1 MNNIDMM
8 YRIFYT
14 VFSMS
19 CMALVLL
26 PAVLVLRFLF
36 RGLSKKFRLALWAI
50 LFFRAVCPV
59 GMSSPVCIYGAW
71 NRQFHTLLRSLG
83 LTITPDRGLLTGWR
97 YVFEGEVTASVAY
110 RACTLIWLAGAV
122 LLLLVTAVKQL
133 ALARKLQ
140 RSSELLFD
148 NIYQSGQIAYP
159 VRTGLFH
166 GRIYLPEGLLAKEMK
181 EIVTYQR
188 LRQKRG
194 DDLWRR
200 LAFLVCCIHWW
211 NPGIW
216 CAYYL
221 LWRDQ
226 NLACDQ
232 AFARHSG
239 SGQQFHCAQVLVNMK
254 QEKQQKLSS
263 SLVTGYES
271 DLFRRSE
278 GLLYA
283 RRKPLWQSGI
293 AAFILTVLF
302 FAAFGLSAFRGGQTA
317 GESAEALFDSNAVK
331 QVNNRVIARCETKT
345 ASGSAVTLELVVEKG
360 THRASSGYHGRCRL
374 RLRNSQQETLAAL
387 ELSEVFAGSA
397 TQDFRD
403 DISLETVDYNED
415 GRMEV
420 AVGQRSERKAS
431 DEAVSVTNSAVA
443 RQFKKQNTYEYYVID
458 IGEDKLTPVSPEIYV
473 SDVTPL
479 QEGSMIFSYVQGA
492 GGVITV
498 SDGEDTSYY
507 VWNHKK
513 SRYELKD
520 LTDEQLE
527 KRWEKYGT
535 DSAQTQRYSL
545 KDENEKEIVDVSV
558 STQSNGGLSIN
569 RIRIN
574 PKGLDQ
580 RAGTKTI
587 TNVEGYYYDL
597 QWAQSDSEE
606 QRYALLSYN
615 GTAGR
620 TFALY
625 DVKKQKLC
633 YRPAEG
639 NEALQKVFKEYGADD
654 IKFEKNG
661 AVVYSLMEITGD
673 DVLKVNF
680 AASAKDDISVK
691 GTYQYR
697 LSTGNVT
704 SLQYSR
710 ES

>member
-1 MNNIDMM
+1 MNNIDML

-36 RGLSKKFRLALWAI
+36 RGLSKKFRLALWAV
-50 LFFRAVCPV
+50 LFLRAVCPV

-71 NRQFHTLLRSLG
+71 NRQFHRFLRSLG

-97 YVFEGEVTASVAY
+97 HVFEGEVTASGAY
-110 RACTLIWLAGAV
+110 RTCTLIWLAGAV
-122 LLLLVTAVKQL
+122 ILLLVTAWKQL
-133 ALARKLQ
+133 ALARNLK

-181 EIVTYQR
+181 DIIAYQR

-216 CAYYL
+216 FAYYL

-232 AFARHSG
+232 AFVRQMG
-239 SGQQFHCAQVLVNMK
+239 SGQQSHCAQVLVNMK
-254 QEKQQKLSS
+254 QDRAHKLST
-263 SLVTGYES
+263 SLVTGFES

-278 GLLYA
+278 ALLYA
-283 RRKPLWQSGI
+283 QRKPLWQSGI

-302 FAAFGLSAFRGGQTA
+302 FVTFGLSAFRGGQTE
-317 GESAEALFDSNAVK
+317 GDSAEALFDSNAVK
-331 QVNNRVIARCETKT
+331 QINNRVIARCETKT

-360 THRASSGYHGRCRL
+360 THRASSGYHGKCQL
-374 RLRNSQQETLAAL
+374 RLRNSQKETLAAL
-387 ELSEVFAGSA
+387 ALSEVFAGSA

-403 DISLETVDYNED
+403 DVSLETVDYNED
-415 GRMEV
+415 GRMEI
-420 AVGQRSERKAS
+420 AIGQRSARKAS

-443 RQFKKQNTYEYYVID
+443 GQLKKQNIYEYYMID

-473 SDVTPL
+473 SDVTAL
-479 QEGSMIFSYVQGA
+479 QEGSMVFSYVQGA

-527 KRWEKYGT
+527 KRREKYGT
-535 DSAQTQRYSL
+535 DSAQTRQYFL
-545 KDENEKEIVDVSV
+545 KTDDGKEIMDVSV
-558 STQSNGGLSIN
+558 SAQSNGGLSIN

-625 DVKKQKLC
+625 DVKKQRLC
-633 YRPAEG
+633 YQPAEG

-654 IKFEKNG
+654 IQFEKNG

-691 GTYQYR
+691 GTYQYH
-697 LSTGNVT
+697 LPTGNVT

>member
-1 MNNIDMM
+1 MTNIDML
-8 YRIFYT
+8 YRILYT

-26 PAVLVLRFLF
+26 PAVLVLRLLF
-36 RGLSKKFRLALWAI
+36 RGLSKKFCLAMWAV
-50 LFFRAVCPV
+50 LFLRAACPV
-59 GMSSPVCIYGAW
+59 GMSSLVCIYGAW
-71 NRQFHTLLRSLG
+71 NRRFHTLLRSLG

-97 YVFEGEVTASVAY
+97 YVFEGEVAASVAY
-110 RACTLIWLAGAV
+110 RTCTLIWLAGAV
-122 LLLLVTAVKQL
+122 LLLLVTVWKQL
-133 ALARKLQ
+133 ALARKLK
-140 RSSELLFD
+140 RSSEHLFD

-159 VRTGLFH
+159 MRTGLFH

-181 EIVTYQR
+181 DIISYER
-188 LRQKRG
+188 MRQKRG

-200 LAFLVCCIHWW
+200 FAFLVCCIHWW

-216 CAYYL
+216 YAYYL

-232 AFARHSG
+232 AFVRQMG
-239 SGQQFHCAQVLVNMK
+239 NGQQSYCAQVLVNMK
-254 QEKQQKLSS
+254 QEKPQKLSR
-263 SLVTGYES
+263 SLVTGCES

-283 RRKPLWQSGI
+283 QRKPLWQSGI
-293 AAFILTVLF
+293 AAFVVTALF
-302 FAAFGLSAFRGGQTA
+302 FVAFGLSAFQGGQTA
-317 GESAEALFDSNAVK
+317 GDSTETLFDGNAVK
-331 QVNNRVIARCETKT
+331 QVKNRVIARCETKT
-345 ASGSAVTLELVVEKG
+345 ASGSAVTLELVVENG
-360 THRASSGYHGRCRL
+360 THRADSGYHGSCQL
-374 RLRNSQQETLAAL
+374 RLRDSQKETLAVL

-403 DISLETVDYNED
+403 DVSLETVDYNED
-415 GRMEV
+415 GRMEI
-420 AVGQRSERKAS
+420 AMGQRSARKVS
-431 DEAVSVTNSAVA
+431 DEAVSVTNSAVT
-443 RQFKKQNTYEYYVID
+443 RQPKKQKSYEYHIID
-458 IGEDKLTPVSPEIYV
+458 IREDELTSVSPEIYE

-479 QEGSMIFSYVQGA
+479 QEGCMVLSYVQGA

-498 SDGEDTSYY
+498 ADGDDTAYY

-513 SRYELKD
+513 SQYERKD

-527 KRWEKYGT
+527 KRLRKYGT
-535 DSAQTQRYSL
+535 DSTQAQRYSL
-545 KDENEKEIVDVSV
+545 KDEKEKEVMDVSV
-558 STQSNGGLSIN
+558 SAQSNGGLSID

-580 RAGTKTI
+580 RMGTKTI

-597 QWAQSDSEE
+597 QWAQSDGGQ

-615 GTAGR
+615 GAAGR

-625 DVKKQKLC
+625 DVKKQRLC
-633 YRPAEG
+633 YQPAEG
-639 NEALQKVFKEYGADD
+639 NEVLQKIFKEYGADD
-654 IKFEKNG
+654 IQFEKNG
-661 AVVYSLMEITGD
+661 AVVYSLLEITGD
-673 DVLKVNF
+673 DILKVNF

>member
-1 MNNIDMM
+1 
-8 YRIFYT
+8 
-14 VFSMS
+14 
-19 CMALVLL
+19 
-26 PAVLVLRFLF
+26 
-36 RGLSKKFRLALWAI
+36 
-50 LFFRAVCPV
+50 
-59 GMSSPVCIYGAW
+59 
-71 NRQFHTLLRSLG
+71 
-83 LTITPDRGLLTGWR
+83 
-97 YVFEGEVTASVAY
+97 
-110 RACTLIWLAGAV
+110 
-122 LLLLVTAVKQL
+122 
-133 ALARKLQ
+133 
-140 RSSELLFD
+140 
-148 NIYQSGQIAYP
+148 
-159 VRTGLFH
+159 
-166 GRIYLPEGLLAKEMK
+166 
-181 EIVTYQR
+181 
-188 LRQKRG
+188 
-194 DDLWRR
+194 
-200 LAFLVCCIHWW
+200 
-211 NPGIW
+211 
-216 CAYYL
+216 
-221 LWRDQ
+221 
-226 NLACDQ
+226 
-232 AFARHSG
+232 
-239 SGQQFHCAQVLVNMK
+239 
-254 QEKQQKLSS
+254 
-263 SLVTGYES
+263 
-271 DLFRRSE
+271 
-278 GLLYA
+278 
-283 RRKPLWQSGI
+283 
-293 AAFILTVLF
+293 
-302 FAAFGLSAFRGGQTA
+302 
-317 GESAEALFDSNAVK
+317 
-331 QVNNRVIARCETKT
+331 
-345 ASGSAVTLELVVEKG
+345 
-360 THRASSGYHGRCRL
+360 
-374 RLRNSQQETLAAL
+374 
-387 ELSEVFAGSA
+387 
-397 TQDFRD
+397 
-403 DISLETVDYNED
+403 
-415 GRMEV
+415 
-420 AVGQRSERKAS
+420 
-431 DEAVSVTNSAVA
+431 
-443 RQFKKQNTYEYYVID
+443 
-458 IGEDKLTPVSPEIYV
+458 
-473 SDVTPL
+473 
-479 QEGSMIFSYVQGA
+479 MIFSYVQGA

-545 KDENEKEIVDVSV
+545 KDENEKEIMDVSV

-639 NEALQKVFKEYGADD
+639 NEALQKVFEEYGADD